1 MNTIRTANGYSIILW
16 LISKSHPAIRN
27 ERAAES
33 VKWIQVV
40 RQCDGVLVFSFFLA
54 SELALVMSR

>member
-40 RQCDGVLVFSFFLA
+40 RSVLVFSFFLA